1 MSSPVDYQQNM
12 ERRKGVLP
20 LQQLWARL
28 TLSQQFSASSLNQ
41 YGFDLAFIR
50 ITESGPLA
58 VLFCEDTPAT
68 IDNHG
73 EIDTSPTIIIR

>member
-1 MSSPVDYQQNM
+1 MSSSVSAYHNM
-12 ERRKGVLP
+12 ERRKESLS
-20 LQQLWARL
+20 LQHLWARL

-50 ITESGPLA
+50 STDTGSLA
-58 VLFCEDTPAT
+58 VMLCDNAAAT

-73 EIDTSPTIIIR
+73 EIDTSPDIIIR